1 METDSLSLL
10 ESLLNVPG
18 PSGYERPIQDVV
30 RKHAATFSETKTDW
44 PGNVICAVNPKGTPR
59 VLLAGHCDQI
69 GLIVKHIDDKGFL
82 RVSTVG
88 GWDIQQLIGQA
99 MQVWTANGP
108 VPGVIARKAIHLL
121 SDEERNKVPKV
132 KDLFIDIGAKG
143 RAEAAEVVR
152 IGDPVTLKLG
162 MRKMRGDLV
171 SGPAMDDRVGLWVVL
186 EAARR
191 AGAKKPQAGVFAV
204 STVQEEIGLRGAK
217 TSAYAIDPHVALAV
231 DVTHA
236 TDTPDSDQ
244 NEHGRIELGGGPVVF
259 RGPNVNP
266 VLFERLIDL
275 ARTND
280 IPVQISALA
289 TGASNDANALQLN
302 RSGPAT
308 GIIGIPNR
316 YMHSPVEV
324 CSMKD
329 LNHAANL
336 LAALCCDLTPD
347 ADFTP

>member
-1 METDSLSLL
+1 MKTETFSLL
-10 ESLLNVPG
+10 ESLVTAPG

-30 RKHAATFSETKTDW
+30 RKHAATFAETTTDW
-44 PGNVICAVNPKGTPR
+44 HGNVICAVNREGNPR
-59 VLLAGHCDQI
+59 ILLAGHCDQI

-82 RVSTVG
+82 RASTVG
-88 GWDIQQLIGQA
+88 GWDVQQLIGQA
-99 MQVWTANGP
+99 MQVWTENGP
-108 VPGVIARKAIHLL
+108 VAGVIARKAIHLL
-121 SDEERNKVPKV
+121 SDEERKQVPKV
-132 KDLFIDIGAKG
+132 KDLFIDIGAKNHD
-143 RAEAAEVVR
+143 EAAEVVR

-162 MRKMRGDLV
+162 MRTLRGDLV

-191 AGAKKPQAGVFAV
+191 ASMNNPQAGVFAV

-217 TSAYAIDPHVALAV
+217 TSAYSIDPQIAIAV

-236 TDTPDSDQ
+236 TDTPDSDR
-244 NEHGRIELGGGPVVF
+244 NEHGRIDLGGGPVVF

-266 VLFERLIDL
+266 VLFERLIAL
-275 ARTND
+275 AKANE

-289 TGASNDANALQLN
+289 TGASNDGNALQLN

-324 CSMKD
+324 CSLTD
-329 LNHAANL
+329 LDHAANL
-336 LAALCCDLTPD
+336 LAALCCDLKAD